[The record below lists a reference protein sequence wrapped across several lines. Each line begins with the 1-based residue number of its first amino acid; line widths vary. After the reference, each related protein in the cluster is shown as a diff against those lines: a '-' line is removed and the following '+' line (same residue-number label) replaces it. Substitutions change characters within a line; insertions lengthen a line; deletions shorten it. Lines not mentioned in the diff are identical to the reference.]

1 MSFRVIVATTLSDSG
16 LTLLRGEIG
25 GLAQVVQPEHLH
37 THPDLAN
44 AEALIIRDETEINAE
59 LLAKMPKLRVIG
71 RAGAGIAGIDIE
83 EATRRG
89 IIVMNTPGINA
100 ISVAEYTFALI
111 LALARYVIDAHNQLE
126 KQQWQRDNF
135 IGIELNRKTLGIIGL
150 GRVGREVARRANCF
164 GMRVLAYDPYVD
176 EEQLSNVNVKLV
188 GMPELVTSSDIISV
202 HAAYTPETEHL
213 LNVGMLSMCKPNALL
228 INTAH
233 GRIIDEQALLT
244 YLDNGRLAGAAL
256 DVFAHEPI
264 DMNHPLLQHP
274 RVIHTPHIGD
284 STREAQHDL
293 GLMIV
298 QQVLDALSGHDYRN
312 VVNMPI
318 VEGNAFTAIL
328 PYMQLAESIGK
339 LQHHLAGGPIQRVIV
354 EFKGEEFQRL
364 LKPMTVALLRGLL
377 MPVLGAESVNYINA
391 PILAH
396 ERGIFVTQAKGI
408 GSAHYTNLLT
418 SKVQWAGGEILVS
431 GALFNHTDPHI
442 VQIDQYR
449 TDIVPSGTL
458 LIMGSYDI
466 PGVIGRIGTI
476 LAENNINIADWRTGR
491 AEPGGHTLSVVT
503 LDQPLTDEV
512 LEKIRQQEY
521 IRHAKQIAL

>member
-1 MSFRVIVATTLSDSG
+1 MSYRVVVATALSDSG

-25 GLAQVVQPEHLH
+25 GLAQVIAPNQLH
-37 THPDLAN
+37 TYSDLATI
-44 AEALIIRDETEINAE
+44 EALIIRDETEIDMA
-59 LLAKMPKLRVIG
+59 LLGKMPKLQIIG
-71 RAGAGIAGIDIE
+71 RAGAGIAGIDIN

-100 ISVAEYTFALI
+100 ISVAEYTFALL
-111 LALARYVIDAHNQLE
+111 LALTRHVIPAHNQLTDQ
-126 KQQWQRDNF
+126 KWQRDKF
-135 IGIELNRKTLGIIGL
+135 VGTELNGKTLGIIGL
-150 GRVGREVARRANCF
+150 GRVGREVARRAFGF
-164 GMRVLAYDPYVD
+164 GMRVLAYDPYVN
-176 EEQLSNVNVKLV
+176 EAQLRGMNVKLV
-188 GMPELVTSSDIISV
+188 GMPELITSCDVVSV
-202 HAAYTPETEHL
+202 HCAYTPETEHL
-213 LNVGMLSMCKPNALL
+213 LNAEMLSMCKPGAVI

-244 YLDNGRLAGAAL
+244 HIDNKRLQGAAL
-256 DVFAHEPI
+256 DVFDHEPLSE
-264 DMNHPLLQHP
+264 NSPLLKHP
-274 RVIHTPHIGD
+274 RIVHTPHIGD

-298 QQVLDALSGHDYRN
+298 QQVLDALSGQDYRN

-318 VEGNAFTAIL
+318 VEGDPFSVIL
-328 PYMQLAESIGK
+328 PYMKLAESIGK
-339 LQHHLAGGPIQRVIV
+339 LQHHLSGGPIQRVIV

-364 LKPMTVALLRGLL
+364 LKPMTVALLRGMLV
-377 MPVLGAESVNYINA
+377 PILGAESVNYINA
-391 PILAH
+391 PILAN
-396 ERGIFVTQAKGI
+396 ERGIYVTQAKGI

-418 SKVQWAGGEILVS
+418 SKVQWAGGEILIS

-442 VQIDQYR
+442 VQIDHYR

-458 LIMGSYDI
+458 LIMGSFDI

-491 AEPGGHTLSVVT
+491 AEPGGHTLSVLT
-503 LDQPLTDEV
+503 LDQPLPEDL
-512 LEKIRQQEY
+512 LETIRQQDF